1 MGSCLWYQ
9 QRNLL
14 GTKNSPPAAVGG
26 AFAVADGIMGIIDT
40 ATAETPQERC
50 TTCNRVL
57 SSPGCRAMYMH
68 GSWRLWR
75 SMYRQQLEDG
85 NRWWKMLLS
94 YLWQV
99 FFKTNRIRRWGK
111 TGGWEP
117 RGKGGRGRKE
127 QQVGV
132 LKGGELGIREKR
144 RESLNMKIWNKV
156 QEAEL
161 LKLLSPHL
169 LERRT

>member
-1 MGSCLWYQ
+1 MQDWAL
-9 QRNLL
+9 
-14 GTKNSPPAAVGG
+14 TAVAG
-26 AFAVADGIMGIIDT
+26 AFALSLMSPLQRSLKRDALYI
-40 ATAETPQERC
+40 
-50 TTCNRVL
+50 CNRVL

-75 SMYRQQLEDG
+75 SMYTQQLEDG

-132 LKGGELGIREKR
+132 LKGGELGMREKR